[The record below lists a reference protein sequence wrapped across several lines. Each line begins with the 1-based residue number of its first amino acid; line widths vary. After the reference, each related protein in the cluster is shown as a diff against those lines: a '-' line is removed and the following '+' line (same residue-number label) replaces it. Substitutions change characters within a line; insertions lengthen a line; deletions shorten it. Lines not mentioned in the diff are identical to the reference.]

1 MKNIS
6 FELTLALL
14 FLTISISNSETIQP
28 RLLQLSTIDTSYTAD
43 DLEKLLIELNTLLEG
58 LGTP

>member
-28 RLLQLSTIDTSYTAD
+28 RLLQLSTIDTSYTTD